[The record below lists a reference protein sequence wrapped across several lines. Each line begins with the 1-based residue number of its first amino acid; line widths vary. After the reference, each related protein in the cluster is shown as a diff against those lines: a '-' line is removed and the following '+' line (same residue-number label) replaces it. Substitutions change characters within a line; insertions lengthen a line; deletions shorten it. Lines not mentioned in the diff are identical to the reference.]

1 MNYVG
6 RWQSSFTGTFRRFL
20 SLESSCRQN
29 IWDLV
34 EEQSAYYAILLTRCA
49 QTSSLYNGRAIHGK
63 LIKLHLISSLFLHNH
78 LLNAYLKCGDLAN
91 GVQMFD
97 EMPTKNVVSWT
108 AAIAGLAQNGSSQ
121 EALLLFS
128 KMHQSGIRPNEFT
141 FVSVLN
147 ACSFSNNCTHPYQIY
162 SGIVKLGFE
171 SNVFLANA
179 TITALI
185 RHHKLDEASKVFNEC
200 LNKDV
205 ISWNA
210 MIAGYLQL
218 SYAEVPKF
226 WHQMNSE
233 GLKPDY
239 FTFASALTG
248 LAALSDLELGLQVH
262 AQLLKCGFGNEICVG
277 NSLVDMYIKCY
288 HLDEGFRSFEEMAIK
303 DVISWTQMAAGCLQ
317 CGEPQKAL
325 SVIEKMK
332 GEGEMPN
339 KFTLA
344 TSLNACANL
353 AAFEEGEKIHAF
365 RIKLGRTGIDICV
378 DNALLDMYAKC
389 GSMDAALRIFEAMK
403 DRSIVSW
410 TTMIMGLAQNGQ
422 AKKAV
427 NIFYDMMRLDD
438 ANPNYIT
445 FVCVLYACSQG
456 GLIDEGWEIF
466 SSMSRDHGISPGED
480 HYVCMVDLLGRAGRI
495 KEAEEMILRVP
506 FQPGVL
512 IWQTL
517 VGACRLHGD
526 TETGMRAAKHAIDLD
541 GMGPS
546 TYVLL
551 SNMFAGSSNWEGVG
565 MLRGVMGRR
574 DVKKMPGSSWIEING
589 NRRPPTKVD
598 GDRFKSVFG

>member
-1 MNYVG
+1 MNYVS
-6 RWQSSFTGTFRRFL
+6 RWQSSFAGTFRRFL
-20 SLESSCRQN
+20 SLESSYTQN

-34 EEQSAYYAILLTRCA
+34 EEQSAYYANLLTRCA

-63 LIKLHLISSLFLHNH
+63 LIKLHLVSSLFLHNH
-78 LLNAYLKCGDLAN
+78 LLNAYLKCGDIAN

-128 KMHQSGIRPNEFT
+128 KMHQSGTRPNEFT

-147 ACSFSNNCTHPYQIY
+147 ACSFSNNCTLPYQIY
-162 SGIVKLGFE
+162 SGIVKLGFQ

-205 ISWNA
+205 ISWNV

-218 SYAEVPKF
+218 SYAEIPKF
-226 WHQMNSE
+226 WHQMNNE

-262 AQLLKCGFGNEICVG
+262 AQLLKCGFGDEICVG

-288 HLDEGFRSFEEMAIK
+288 RLEEGFRSFEEMAFK

-317 CGEPQKAL
+317 CGEPRKAL

-353 AAFEEGEKIHAF
+353 AALEEGEKIHAF

-389 GSMDAALRIFEAMK
+389 GSTDAAMRIFEAMK

-427 NIFYDMMRLDD
+427 NTFYDMMRLGD

-495 KEAEEMILRVP
+495 KEAEEMILRLP

-541 GMGPS
+541 RMGPS

-551 SNMFAGSSNWEGVG
+551 SNIFAGSTNWEGVG

-589 NRRPPTKVD
+589 N
-598 GDRFKSVFG
+598 